1 MMVHL
6 KYIFLITFFFYSCNN
21 ESNDIG
27 QVNDL
32 NNKSGIELIE
42 NANIQYENYK
52 TINILGDDRENFI
65 GFVKEIDVDNHG
77 NIYVLDDRQQK
88 VFVYDVSGDLKQ
100 TLGGRGSGPGELS
113 FARSLTV
120 YQDSLLLISNRFRI
134 EEFKITEDSTY
145 YHRTVQLNLNIK
157 SICSAGGNLFV
168 HNGDLIRS
176 GAIDERGLNAE
187 MIHKINLPDYERE
200 YSFGESY
207 ASDSPVMIDRL
218 SLGQIICNSDNNVLI
233 YLSDRINSIHGYST
247 DNGEQLWKSKIND
260 LNFPEFEEIVV
271 NGNPGLQLVP
281 PENNVFDNILS
292 PVILQ
297 NDIMLIQVD
306 RREMANPN
314 AYDSKESVITYL
326 ADLHYGEIYHYSNN
340 LGRVI
345 YYSDNILLEVNEL
358 FNKVHVKIAI

>member
-1 MMVHL
+1 MMGHL
-6 KYIFLITFFFYSCNN
+6 KYIFLITLIFYSCNN

-27 QVNDL
+27 QVNDI

-42 NANIQYENYK
+42 NADIQYENYK
-52 TINILGDDRENFI
+52 TINIIGDDRENLI
-65 GFVKEIDVDNHG
+65 GFVREVDADKHG

-88 VFVYDVSGDLKQ
+88 VFVYDVRGDLKQ

-120 YQDSLLLISNRFRI
+120 YQDSLLLISNRYRI
-134 EEFKITEDSTY
+134 EEFKVTEDSIY

-157 SICSAGGNLFV
+157 SICSTGDNLFV

-187 MIHKINLPDYERE
+187 MIHKINLPSYEKE

-247 DNGEQLWKSKIND
+247 DNGEQLWKSKISD

-271 NGNPGLQLVP
+271 NGNPGLQIVP

-292 PVILQ
+292 PVMLQ
-297 NDIMLIQVD
+297 NDVMLIQVD
-306 RREMANPN
+306 RREMANPD
-314 AYDSKESVITYL
+314 AFDTREKVITFL
-326 ADLHYGEIYHYSNN
+326 ADLNNGEIYHYSDDF
-340 LGRVI
+340 GRIV
-345 YYSDNILLEVNEL
+345 YNSGSILLEVNEM
-358 FNKVHVKIAI
+358 FNKVYVKKAL